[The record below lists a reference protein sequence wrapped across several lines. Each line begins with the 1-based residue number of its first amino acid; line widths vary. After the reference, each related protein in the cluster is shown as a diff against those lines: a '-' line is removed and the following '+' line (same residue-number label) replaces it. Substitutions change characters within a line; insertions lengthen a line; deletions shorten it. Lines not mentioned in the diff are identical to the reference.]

1 MAKRDINLFKAA
13 GGERAKAGKRSPM
26 SMMLV
31 LGLVLV
37 VAALGVAAYF
47 NMKVNTAKNDYEKKQ
62 TIGSNYDRTINS
74 SAVNQLSAEFN
85 KVKNDIDAAAAINAY
100 VETRSALY
108 PTAKPDEVEAVKA
121 TIIDNPLGEMFD
133 LNEPDEEEGGS
144 FTPRD
149 YNAIRASFYSDEAE
163 DFADKE
169 LFYYA
174 LQKLADK
181 QEADTEV
188 NVWYDYYRCYFVTVF
203 TGGDGLGIT
212 RLISALASTNG
223 TMNGQTPFSRLI
235 MPNDIY
241 DDGVYIPAKYHTFIF
256 EDETY
261 NVLLLPMK
269 SVVERA
275 FDVLEAHANALVE
288 QNDTMGQ
295 MELARYG
302 VKDIEFTNSTL
313 SFKLVLSSND
323 TALYTGFLDEL
334 DASYFFDV
342 GDDVII
348 MDGDPTSGGYEF
360 PVTLKYK
367 NRPVIETVEE

>member
-235 MPNDIY
+235 MPNYIY